1 MRTKKQIDMSFTFFQ
16 RWFVILVLSNM
27 FLNVSAQEE
36 YKFEIGGMAGGSFYM
51 GDANKTT
58 LFKGLNPGAGVVF
71 RYNANFR
78 IAFKA
83 NLAWAVVSGST
94 AGLDNV
100 FPDNEH
106 ISFSRNLFELG
117 GQFEY
122 NFFPYSDQFA
132 YLNTKRLSPYLLVGV
147 GVTVA
152 PGSGN
157 TFVSPVIPVGV
168 GVKYKWKNRLNIGG
182 EFTFRKLFGDGL
194 DVTDDSNRMLDNPYG
209 IGGSVFKN
217 KDWYSLLMISVTW
230 DFGTR
235 CRPCNSATGKI

>member
-1 MRTKKQIDMSFTFFQ
+1 MSLAFFQ
-16 RWFVILVLSNM
+16 RWFIILVLSNV
-27 FLNVSAQEE
+27 FLYIHAQE
-36 YKFEIGGMAGGSFYM
+36 YKYEIGGMAGGSFYM

-58 LFKGLNPGAGVVF
+58 LFKNLNPGAGVVF

-78 IAFKA
+78 VAFKA
-83 NLAWAVVSGST
+83 DLAWAMVSGST
-94 AGLDNV
+94 EGLDNV
-100 FPDNEH
+100 FPNNAQA
-106 ISFSRNLFELG
+106 SFSRSLFGLG

-132 YLNTKRLSPYLLVGV
+132 YLHTKRFTPYMLFGV

-157 TFVSPVIPVGV
+157 TFVSPNIPIGA
-168 GVKYKWKNRLNIGG
+168 GVKYKLKNRINIGC

-194 DVTDDSNRMLDNPYG
+194 DVTDENNRILDDPYG

-217 KDWYSLLMISVTW
+217 KDWYSLLMFSVTW
-230 DFGTR
+230 DFGAR
-235 CRPCNSATGKI
+235 CRPCNNSAAGGI